1 MSDAQRGSPAPTA
14 DEALHTTL
22 DMPFDDA
29 VPFVQIEH
37 ELADFETVRVTRL
50 DQMIEGMLGHD
61 DVERTALIVVCHP
74 EIAFDAIEID
84 PTLAGMLPCTT
95 IVYEREGDDLVHVHH
110 TSATKAIRDLGCA
123 PANADGA
130 VEDLVEKTGELMT
143 VVWENIE
150 EHGREHA
157 AE

>member
-1 MSDAQRGSPAPTA
+1 MSDAAAGSPAPTA
-14 DEALHTTL
+14 EEALHTTL

-37 ELADFETVRVTRL
+37 ELADFETVQVTRL
-50 DQMIEGMLGHD
+50 DQMVEGMLGHD

-74 EIAFDAIEID
+74 EIAYDALGID

-95 IVYEREGDDLVHVHH
+95 IVYEREGDDPVHVHH
-110 TSATKAIRDLGCA
+110 VSATKAIRDLGCA
-123 PANADGA
+123 PSESSAD
-130 VEDLVEKTGELMT
+130 VEALVEKTGELMT

-150 EHGREHA
+150 EHGTE
-157 AE
+157 